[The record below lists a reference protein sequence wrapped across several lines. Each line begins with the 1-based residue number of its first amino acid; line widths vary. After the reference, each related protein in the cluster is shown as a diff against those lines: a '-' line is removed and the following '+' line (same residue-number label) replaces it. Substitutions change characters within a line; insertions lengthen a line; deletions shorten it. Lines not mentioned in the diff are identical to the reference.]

1 MLNATRNIRYHLSM
15 TKYVSVFIL
24 AFTFLLLHSCAT
36 KKIVK
41 SESKL
46 PYSYNQLKLYDIDE
60 MVEITEDRMALYKE
74 TNDSEKLHEIMTL
87 ILARPNDD
95 NILERLMLSIRY
107 SLDSNKLWEE
117 AVKVVVDNSIEVL
130 KDETSSSADQI
141 AYLMVLQ
148 NLLVEFKPEFKR
160 LDTSPEFEASI
171 IATVANANLEISDDV
186 KREAS
191 LNLIKI
197 PASPS
202 EIAKAILKEV
212 KTKKK

>member
-1 MLNATRNIRYHLSM
+1 M
-15 TKYVSVFIL
+15 
-24 AFTFLLLHSCAT
+24 
-36 KKIVK
+36 
-41 SESKL
+41 
-46 PYSYNQLKLYDIDE
+46 
-60 MVEITEDRMALYKE
+60 
-74 TNDSEKLHEIMTL
+74 
-87 ILARPNDD
+87 
-95 NILERLMLSIRY
+95 
-107 SLDSNKLWEE
+107 
-117 AVKVVVDNSIEVL
+117 VDNSIEVL

-212 KTKKK
+212 KIKKK